1 MIPILV
7 LLMMDPV
14 LQILH
19 LVNLLQVLP
28 LNLQVVK
35 PPQVA
40 VLLLVKNQAP
50 QVLQVVH
57 HPLAVPQALALLV
70 AHQVNNLVL
79 RALQVLAVV
88 QVRAVPPALLARVVH
103 LAHLALQAQAAV
115 PAPLAVLQVP
125 QALVLPQVAQ
135 AHPQVLLQVAVLLVA
150 LHNLVPHPL
159 VVLAPQV
166 AHLLAK
172 EQLKIQS
179 NQFTLVEHIK
189 II

>member
-1 MIPILV
+1 
-7 LLMMDPV
+7 MMNPV

-35 PPQVA
+35 PPQAA
-40 VLLLVKNQAP
+40 VLLLAKNQAP
-50 QVLQVVH
+50 QVLQIVHH
-57 HPLAVPQALALLV
+57 HPLAVPQAQVLLV

-103 LAHLALQAQAAV
+103 LAHLALQAQAAA

-135 AHPQVLLQVAVLLVA
+135 VHPQVLLQVAVLLVA

-159 VVLAPQV
+159 VVLAPQA

-172 EQLKIQS
+172 DQLKIQS